1 MIEIEKILEKQRAWQ
16 AAPTDDES
24 MISTMALESLSKC
37 AEAITILSGNLR
49 KIGYVWVSSEPIP
62 SNELPGNIRMI
73 EAKTGSVVPKIL
85 VAFWKIIGG
94 ISFVDLEHYRHVS
107 FWPKHNIIAPQGFAD
122 GLHVYACNRE
132 WASYICDEYEDWQNE
147 DQQGEADRFLLEL
160 SPDGYH
166 KDNIS
171 GGESYGV
178 FAESAWKPG
187 WQYFEWS
194 GVTKPVTAL
203 ADPPDFLSY
212 LRTTVLECAGFPGLL
227 GIPAFDSFRSEL
239 LKDVPLF

>member
-1 MIEIEKILEKQRAWQ
+1 MIEIEKVLEKQRAWQ
-16 AAPTDDES
+16 EASTDDEAV
-24 MISTMALESLSKC
+24 ISAMALESLSKC
-37 AEAITILSGNLR
+37 ADAISILSGNLR

-62 SNELPGNIRMI
+62 ANELEGSIRLI
-73 EAKTGSVVPKIL
+73 EAKTGLAVPKIL

-94 ISFVDLEHYRHVS
+94 ISFVDLEKYRHVG
-107 FWPKHNIIAPQGFAD
+107 FWEKHKIPVPEGFAD
-122 GLHVYACNRE
+122 GLHVDACSRG
-132 WASYICDEYEDWQNE
+132 WASYICEEYEDWQDD
-147 DQQGEADRFLLEL
+147 DQQDEEEKFLLDL

-178 FAESAWKPG
+178 FAESAWKPI

-194 GVTKPVTAL
+194 GVGKPLTAL

-212 LRTTVLECAGFPGLL
+212 LRTSILECAGFPALL
-227 GIPAFDSFRSEL
+227 GTPAFDSLRNEL
-239 LKDVPLF
+239 LEDVPLF